1 MVCNSE
7 ETMLRIPNNIIDEMI
22 SHAIDD
28 LPNEACGQVNGKNN
42 KPLTVNRVKNVAA
55 SPYRYSM
62 DPLTML
68 KLEQAREKTGED
80 LFAIYHSHVA
90 SEAYPSPTDIRQAF
104 FPPGQFDRE
113 PMFPECFYILVS
125 LAQDRPEVRA
135 FKIRQGGLVEE
146 ELISSADD

>member
-1 MVCNSE
+1 MPH
-7 ETMLRIPNNIIDEMI
+7 IPKKLIDEMI
-22 SHAIDD
+22 AHAVDD
-28 LPNEACGQVNGKNN
+28 LPNEACGQVNGKND

-55 SPYRYSM
+55 SPFRYSM

-68 KLEQAREKTGED
+68 KLEQGREKSRED

-113 PMFPECFYILVS
+113 PMFPGCFYILVS
-125 LAQDRPEVRA
+125 LAQDPPEVRA
-135 FKIRQGGLVEE
+135 FKIRQGGLIEE
-146 ELISSADD
+146 ELINYEDDL

>member
-1 MVCNSE
+1 
-7 ETMLRIPNNIIDEMI
+7 MLRIPKKIIDEMI
-22 SHAIDD
+22 LHAIDD

>member
-1 MVCNSE
+1 
-7 ETMLRIPNNIIDEMI
+7 MLRIPKKIIDEMI
-22 SHAIDD
+22 LDAIDD

-42 KPLTVNRVKNVAA
+42 KPFTVNRVKNVAA

>member
-1 MVCNSE
+1 
-7 ETMLRIPNNIIDEMI
+7 MLRIPKKIMDEMI
-22 SHAIDD
+22 LHAIDD

>member
-1 MVCNSE
+1 
-7 ETMLRIPNNIIDEMI
+7 
-22 SHAIDD
+22 
-28 LPNEACGQVNGKNN
+28 
-42 KPLTVNRVKNVAA
+42 
-55 SPYRYSM
+55 
-62 DPLTML
+62 ML

-104 FPPGQFDRE
+104 FPPGLFDRE

>member
-1 MVCNSE
+1 
-7 ETMLRIPNNIIDEMI
+7 MLRIPKKIIDEMI

>member
-1 MVCNSE
+1 MVSNSE
-7 ETMLRIPNNIIDEMI
+7 ETMLRIPKKIIDEMI

>member
-1 MVCNSE
+1 MVSNSE
-7 ETMLRIPNNIIDEMI
+7 ETMLRIPKKIIDEMI

-55 SPYRYSM
+55 SPDRYSM

>member
-1 MVCNSE
+1 MVSNSE
-7 ETMLRIPNNIIDEMI
+7 ETMLRIPKKIMDEMI
-22 SHAIDD
+22 LHAIDD

>member
-1 MVCNSE
+1 MVSNSE
-7 ETMLRIPNNIIDEMI
+7 ETMLRIPKKIIDEMI
-22 SHAIDD
+22 LHAIDD